1 MKKIPKVNTRL
12 LHCMAWTLFFLSGQA
27 ISASIGVVGLFKD
40 KAMVRIDGGAPKVI
54 AAGQSIQDVKL
65 ISANS
70 EGAVFEV
77 EGKRRTLTMGQSFAA
92 QAGNGG
98 KPEVILNADS
108 RGHFATQGAINGA
121 SVTFLVDT
129 GASNVTLH
137 ASEAARMGIKYK
149 TGQPMGLST
158 ANGIVPA
165 WRVTFN
171 SVKVGGITLHQI
183 EGLVVESGLEVAL
196 LGMSFLNRTDMKREG
211 QVMTLTQRY

>member
-1 MKKIPKVNTRL
+1 
-12 LHCMAWTLFFLSGQA
+12 
-27 ISASIGVVGLFKD
+27 
-40 KAMVRIDGGAPKVI
+40 VI
-54 AAGQSIQDVKL
+54 AAGQSIQGVKL
-65 ISANS
+65 ISASS

-77 EGKRRTLTMGQSFAA
+77 EGKRRTLAMGQSFAA

-129 GASNVTLH
+129 GATSVTLH
-137 ASEAARMGIKYK
+137 AAEAARLGIKYK

-165 WRVTFN
+165 WRVMFN
-171 SVKVGGITLHQI
+171 SVKVGNITLHQI

-211 QVMTLTQRY
+211 QTMTLTQRY

>member
-1 MKKIPKVNTRL
+1 MKPIRKTIEQF
-12 LHCMAWTLFFLSGQA
+12 LHCMAWTLIFFSGQA
-27 ISASIGVVGLFKD
+27 MSASVGVVGLFKD
-40 KAMVRIDGGAPKVI
+40 KAMVRIDGGVPRVI
-54 AAGQSIQDVKL
+54 AAGQSIQGVKL
-65 ISANS
+65 ISASS
-70 EGAVFEV
+70 EGAVIEV
-77 EGKRRTLTMGQSFAA
+77 EGKRRTLSMGQSFAA

-98 KPEVILNADS
+98 KPEVVLNADS
-108 RGHFATQGAINGA
+108 RGHFSTQGTINGA

-149 TGQPMGLST
+149 IGQPMGLST

-165 WRVTFN
+165 WRVMFN
-171 SVKVGGITLHQI
+171 SVRVGNITLHQI

-211 QVMTLTQRY
+211 QTMTLTQRY